1 VLNLSVGKE
10 EEAPNYATKS
20 DIQWIERSLERA
32 RQDREKIK
40 KMIRVIVAILVD
52 KKLIGEQIAKT
63 FMESTQTEPDP
74 EKLIA
79 WLLKKLEE

>member
-1 VLNLSVGKE
+1 MLNLSEVKKE
-10 EEAPNYATKS
+10 ETPNYATKS

-63 FMESTQTEPDP
+63 FMESTQTGPDP

-79 WLLKKLEE
+79 WLLEKIKK